1 MKEAKMHFFLP
12 PGILPYKNK
21 CQIMHLER
29 GNPDYTYRLG
39 DEMLESSPTE
49 RDLGILADSKL
60 NMSQQC
66 VQEARKANCIPGC
79 IEHGITDVDF

>member
-1 MKEAKMHFFLP
+1 
-12 PGILPYKNK
+12 
-21 CQIMHLER
+21 MHLER

-66 VQEARKANCIPGC
+66 VQEARKAKWSIVSASTALLAGQ
-79 IEHGITDVDF
+79 GK